1 MFAVFFNGAF
11 SNQIYAQFVPCVCF
25 FGVSVCVLAAPV
37 VGATDRVAGGRGPQ
51 VCRDIRA
58 AAQLPRSNWLV
69 GVAMRSTSEVG
80 DDVRSSGG

>member
-51 VCRDIRA
+51 VCRDMSRRTATPI
-58 AAQLPRSNWLV
+58 QLV
-69 GVAMRSTSEVG
+69 GWRCDEEHF
-80 DDVRSSGG
+80 